1 MNDRRPLDPDLWV
14 IAYQEPGSGVMRFVE
29 GLPSDRAA
37 EAMVKVLQSRGCV
50 IHAARTQKD
59 MAKAMGARG

>member
-1 MNDRRPLDPDLWV
+1 MTDRTPVDPASWV
-14 IAYQEPGSGVMRFVE
+14 IVYQGPGSGALEMIG
-29 GLPSDRAA
+29 GLASERAA

-50 IHAARTQKD
+50 VHAARTQRD

>member
-50 IHAARTQKD
+50 VHAARTQRD